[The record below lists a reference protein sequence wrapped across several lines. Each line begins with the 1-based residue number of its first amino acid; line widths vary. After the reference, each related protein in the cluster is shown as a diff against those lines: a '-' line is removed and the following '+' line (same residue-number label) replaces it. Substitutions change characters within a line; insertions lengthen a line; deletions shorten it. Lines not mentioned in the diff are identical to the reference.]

1 MVGGSQPHAPSDEWR
16 QGADMHCI
24 TGMAVFNAPLGQK
37 RIEFMK
43 ELMPTIGVVGYL
55 LNPSNQMSERPPAH
69 AGSIFF

>member
-1 MVGGSQPHAPSDEWR
+1 
-16 QGADMHCI
+16 MHCI

-55 LNPSNQMSERPPAH
+55 LNPSNQMSERPPAP
-69 AGSIFF
+69 AGSIFL

>member
-1 MVGGSQPHAPSDEWR
+1 MVGGSQPHAPSEEWR

-24 TGMAVFNAPLGQK
+24 TGLAVFNAPLGQK

-55 LNPSNQMSERPPAH
+55 LNPSNQMSGEAAR
-69 AGSIFF
+69 SCREYFL